1 MKRILLVMNPYSG
14 QRRANRYLPE
24 IIGIFNSGG
33 YEVVTYMTAAPGD
46 ATRIVAE
53 RGPDVDRVV
62 CIGGDGTLNECIS
75 GLLQAGLEIPVGYI
89 PAGTTNDFASSL
101 HLPTNVLEAAEAIVA
116 GEPVIYDA
124 GRFGNRYFSYVA
136 SFGAFTRASYATP
149 QYVKNALGHM
159 AYLLEGITELSQIRK
174 THVRFE
180 LEDEVVEDDFIFG
193 AVSNST
199 SVGGVL
205 TLDPRQVDM
214 CDGKFELLLVRM
226 PRDPIELGE
235 CIHAIRTQHYNCEMM
250 TFRSVSKL
258 RVIADANMP
267 WTLDGEREDGHS
279 QVEITN
285 LHEAI
290 RIIQRKD

>member
-46 ATRIVAE
+46 ATRIVAD
-53 RGPDVDRVV
+53 RGGDVDRVV

-75 GLLQAGLEIPVGYI
+75 GLLQADLEIPVGYI

-250 TFRSVSKL
+250 TFRTVSKL

>member
-46 ATRIVAE
+46 ATRIVAD
-53 RGPDVDRVV
+53 RGGDVDRVV